1 MSNSLLPR
9 ILYGEQ
15 EVRVL
20 IFPFQESGKPE
31 VLSGISSWN
40 YTKDVI
46 EFDQESSW
54 DHIEV
59 KMDSAEMS
67 NGEIKKLTKIKK

>member
-1 MSNSLLPR
+1 MSNSLLSR
-9 ILYGEQ
+9 ILYWEQ

-20 IFPFQESGKPE
+20 IFTFQESGKPE

-46 EFDQESSW
+46 EFDQ
-54 DHIEV
+54 
-59 KMDSAEMS
+59 
-67 NGEIKKLTKIKK
+67 

>member
-31 VLSGISSWN
+31 VLPAISSWN
-40 YTKDVI
+40 YSKDVI
-46 EFDQESSW
+46 EFDQ
-54 DHIEV
+54 
-59 KMDSAEMS
+59 
-67 NGEIKKLTKIKK
+67 